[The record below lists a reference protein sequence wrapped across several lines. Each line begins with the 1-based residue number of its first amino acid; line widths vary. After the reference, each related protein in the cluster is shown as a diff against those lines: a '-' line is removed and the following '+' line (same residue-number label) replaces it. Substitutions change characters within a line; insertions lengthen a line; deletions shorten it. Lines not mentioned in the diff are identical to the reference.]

1 MTGSNIVSND
11 RKVTPKN
18 PTTPHERWLDFATR
32 MVDKVY
38 ARYRNKAEIRENVI
52 SFIESYKN
60 EEVLGWDESNIS
72 DSVKEYFDCIR
83 WKNPYGENDDL
94 QESKLYRN
102 ITAIIRASLDVAIQ
116 PSAGVGGF
124 TVGDLRKMYPEGL
137 PEWVQQFFE
146 HPIKRSAKN
155 AEPVWL

>member
-1 MTGSNIVSND
+1 MNEIVSKV
-11 RKVTPKN
+11 RKE
-18 PTTPHERWLDFATR
+18 PTTPFERWLDFATR

-38 ARYRNKAEIRENVI
+38 ASYRTKAEIRENVI
-52 SFIESYKN
+52 AFIESYKG
-60 EEVLGWDESNIS
+60 EEILGWDESYIS
-72 DSVKEYFDCIR
+72 DSVKEYFDDIR
-83 WKNPYGENDDL
+83 WKNPNGDHDDL
-94 QESKLYRN
+94 EESKLYQN
-102 ITAIIRASLDVAIQ
+102 ITAIIRASLDVAVK

-146 HPIKRSAKN
+146 HPIGESAKN